1 MKASRISG
9 CLQDIVWRNKYLN
22 INSKVRIYKTAI
34 RPIITYAAE
43 TRPDTARTTQM
54 MSTTEMRIIRRI
66 HGKTL
71 LDRVRNE
78 ELRERSGIQDVGK
91 FVRQRRKYW
100 NKHIERMSD
109 NRLVKGARQNKPT
122 GKRTQ
127 GRPPKRWKECWTS
140 TSEEAD

>member
-1 MKASRISG
+1 MVEQVREFTYLGA
-9 CLQDIVWRNKYLN
+9 DITSDGDLKRE
-22 INSKVRIYKTAI
+22 TAI
-34 RPIITYAAE
+34 RPIITYATE

-78 ELRERSGIQDVGK
+78 ELREQSGIQDVGK
-91 FVRQRRKYW
+91 
-100 NKHIERMSD
+100 
-109 NRLVKGARQNKPT
+109 LVKEARHNKPT

-127 GRPPKRWKECWTS
+127 GRPPKRWKECCTS